1 MKEITL
7 VGASNGEKSEAEAV
21 LELFADGRLSSRL
34 VPITFDEIPEH
45 LERLAKGEVD
55 GRAVALLG

>member
-1 MKEITL
+1 
-7 VGASNGEKSEAEAV
+7 
-21 LELFADGRLSSRL
+21 